1 MTTILDLFKAAGYED
16 YEKMEINK
24 AYSPKRAIEILSYDA
39 TPPQNNTI
47 MGGKASKSFE
57 YKKVNSLFYKGK
69 SKGYKVQFAGVDR
82 SFLCTGSH
90 AFLCHIDEPVTPKNV
105 SIQHCEW
112 RTADSLGSFFWA
124 VSENS
129 GYVKAFLTKT
139 NEEFPVLDVEVA
151 DTSCY
156 VSNGIVSHNSFGGSA
171 KLMSEALRKFNPL
184 LEKYKTSMFMISQE
198 RDNIGSNGY
207 GPDYKVTG
215 GRAIKFYAS
224 NRSRVQRVDYIKEKG
239 IITGIQM
246 RVKNE
251 KNKAGIPY
259 REAQLTLDFEKG
271 FDINN
276 EYMDFIISLGIAE
289 QKGAWFYMPQYGLE
303 KANGRD
309 AVQDWLNHH
318 PDEYA
323 KVKLEVNTQLTGD
336 TVLDQD
342 NAPPPDDEFEE
353 PPEIL
358 PEAEA

>member
-1 MTTILDLFKAAGYED
+1 MTILDLFKAAGYED
-16 YEKMEINK
+16 YEKMEIGRPYLPK
-24 AYSPKRAIEILSYDA
+24 ANIEILSCNLSGA
-39 TPPQNNTI
+39 NENLFTSGQ
-47 MGGKASKSFE
+47 GSELFE
-57 YKKVNSLFYKGK
+57 YKKVNALFYKGK
-69 SKGYKVQFAGVDR
+69 SKGYKVQFYGTST
-82 SFLCTGSH
+82 SFMCTGSH
-90 AFLCHIDEPVTPKNV
+90 AFFVRIDAPVGDTGV
-105 SIQHCEW
+105 RSRHGEW
-112 RTADSLGSFFWA
+112 RTADSLGSRFWGY
-124 VSENS
+124 SEFG
-129 GYVKAFLTKT
+129 GYTEVRLIKT
-139 NEEFPVLDVEVA
+139 DEEFPVLDVEVA
-151 DTSCY
+151 DSCNY

-224 NRSRVQRVDYIKEKG
+224 NRSRVQRVDYIKDKG

-309 AVQDWLNHH
+309 AVQEWLNNNQ
-318 PDEYA
+318 EAYTR
-323 KVKLEVNTQLTGD
+323 VKLEVNTKLTGE
-336 TVLDQD
+336 TELDKD
-342 NAPPPDDEFEE
+342 NAPVSDVDFEE
-353 PPEIL
+353 PPEII
-358 PEAEA
+358 PE

>member
-1 MTTILDLFKAAGYED
+1 MSTMIELFKAAGFEYPEAMAVD
-16 YEKMEINK
+16 HRHEVTKKISIK
-24 AYSPKRAIEILSYDA
+24 AYDTEKREVSWQPVKALYFKGLSDPND
-39 TPPQNNTI
+39 TFRVSGPT
-47 MGGKASKSFE
+47 G
-57 YKKVNSLFYKGK
+57 
-69 SKGYKVQFAGVDR
+69 
-82 SFLCTGSH
+82 SFLCTGQH
-90 AFLCHIDEPVTPKNV
+90 AIYD
-105 SIQHCEW
+105 
-112 RTADSLGSFFWA
+112 ADSNNYKVVRAFT
-124 VSENS
+124 S
-129 GYVKAFLTKT
+129 GIAKVISSTGEVVKAKIEKVAESFSI
-139 NEEFPVLDVEVA
+139 LDAEVEG
-151 DTSCY
+151 TSNY
-156 VSNGIVSHNSFGGSA
+156 FSAGILSHNSFGGSA

-259 REAQLTLDFEKG
+259 REAMLTLDFEKG

-309 AVQDWLNHH
+309 AVQAWLNLH
-318 PDEYA
+318 PEEYA
-323 KVKLEVNTQLTGD
+323 KVKLEVNTQLTGE
-336 TVLDQD
+336 TILDQD
-342 NAPPPDDEFEE
+342 NAPVADDDFDE
-353 PPEIL
+353 PPEIIPDT
-358 PEAEA
+358 PESISLE